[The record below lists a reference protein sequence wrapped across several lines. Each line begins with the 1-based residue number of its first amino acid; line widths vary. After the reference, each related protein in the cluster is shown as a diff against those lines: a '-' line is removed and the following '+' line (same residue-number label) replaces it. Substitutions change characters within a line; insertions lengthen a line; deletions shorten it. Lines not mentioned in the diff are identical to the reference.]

1 MAALCAGLGL
11 HRRTRKRKVVWF
23 EQYLSHAESSP
34 AKNHT
39 RRRATVLGERN
50 TSPLR
55 AAAFAPVDKKER
67 KKTAGGTSL
76 KGAVARIAD
85 PVDGEFLLVGESWVT
100 TRTAMD
106 ATGLPGWSVFGT
118 PGLTSFDP
126 PDTVKAIL
134 FLAENDAD
142 GKNAKALAIICP
154 KLFERG
160 NQDWRRLPA
169 GGP

>member
-1 MAALCAGLGL
+1 MLVVAGEHPTTGELYGGQ
-11 HRRTRKRKVVWF
+11 F
-23 EQYLSHAESSP
+23 EYLAS
-34 AKNHT
+34 KG
-39 RRRATVLGERN
+39 RG
-50 TSPLR
+50 
-55 AAAFAPVDKKER
+55 FAPVDKKER

-76 KGAVARIAD
+76 KGAVARIAE
-85 PVDGEFLLVGESWVT
+85 PVDGEFLLVGEGWVT

-142 GKNAKALAIICP
+142 GKNAKALASY
-154 KLFERG
+154 LSETVRTR